1 MTGAA
6 TVVPVAADPPVRPP
20 DLAELRGLVAAVH
33 HGSIGAAAKEL
44 GVSQPA
50 LSKRLRQ
57 LETVVGVPLLERS
70 PRGVVPTDAGRQL
83 LFPAQRV
90 LDELADVERAV
101 LRLRGRP
108 RSVRLAASAAVTE
121 SLLPPLLASYH
132 RGRDQEP
139 VELVVCSSTFVRE
152 LMASGGVDVGIAAS
166 GPGEDPDLEA
176 FAHDELVVA
185 VPQGHPWAGLAAV
198 PDRELVG
205 QRLVLREPGANQR
218 QTAES
223 LLADRGLELPEPRAE
238 VRSTAEA
245 LQVAR
250 ETGAPALLSRLSL
263 PADPGMPV
271 RPVAPALPRRFVVL
285 VGPGRDLPGVRRLV
299 AALRR

>member
-1 MTGAA
+1 MA
-6 TVVPVAADPPVRPP
+6 PDPPIRSP
-20 DLAELRGLVAAVH
+20 DLAELRGLEAAAR

-83 LFPAQRV
+83 LFPARRV
-90 LDELADVERAV
+90 LEELADVDRTV

-139 VELVVCSSTFVRE
+139 VELVVCSSTLVRE

-176 FAHDELVVA
+176 FAHDELIVA
-185 VPQGHPWAGLAAV
+185 VPPGHPWAERTAV
-198 PDRELVG
+198 PDDELVR

-218 QTAES
+218 HTAEA
-223 LLADRGLELPEPRAE
+223 LLADRGLTLPEPRAE
-238 VRSTAEA
+238 ARSTAEA
-245 LQVAR
+245 LHVAR
-250 ETGAPALLSRLSL
+250 EPGAPALLSRLSL
-263 PADPGMPV
+263 PADPGMAI
-271 RPVAPALPRRFVVL
+271 RPVDPALPRRFVVL
-285 VGPGRDLPGVRRLV
+285 AGPGRDSPGVRRLV